1 MNRRFLALVLVALS
15 STAICA
21 QQPSPGQQGPYQG
34 TSTPP
39 PDDAIVADQEKPPA
53 GQPMVAP
60 QAAPDQAQTAQQG
73 TAGPNQNYSATNAG
87 AGMTGAASPLQAN
100 PIPLQPGLTARGS
113 VDPDGD
119 IVHPAPLRPGE
130 LGEGTM
136 IRVKLLD
143 RISTAQSEKGEPF
156 RSQVASDVL
165 EGGQVLIPAGTE
177 IDGTVAAVSSG
188 HVGSSG
194 YLRLRPEAVI
204 LADGSRYM
212 FYAAITG
219 TPGSKTHVVGE
230 GTIKPDS
237 RWKRD
242 GIEYGGAVAGGAVT
256 GAVLGGPLG
265 ALAGGLVGA
274 GAVTTHLLVSH
285 SQAVLEPGTT
295 LLFTL
300 TEPLL
305 MTAPAPSGN

>member
-1 MNRRFLALVLVALS
+1 MNRRFLVLVLVALS
-15 STAICA
+15 SAAICA
-21 QQPSPGQQGPYQG
+21 QQPSQQGPYQG

-60 QAAPDQAQTAQQG
+60 QAAPDQAQTVQQQG
-73 TAGPNQNYSATNAG
+73 AAGLNQAYPAVNAG
-87 AGMTGAASPLQAN
+87 ADMTGATPPLQAN
-100 PIPLQPGLTARGS
+100 PIPLTPGLTPREF

-119 IVHPAPLRPGE
+119 IVHPTPLRPGE

-156 RSQVASDVL
+156 RSQVATDVL

-219 TPGSKTHVVGE
+219 TPGSNTHVAGE

-256 GAVLGGPLG
+256 GAVLGGPWG

-300 TEPLL
+300 TEPLQ
-305 MTAPAPSGN
+305 MGPPNASGN

>member
-15 STAICA
+15 SAAICA
-21 QQPSPGQQGPYQG
+21 QQPSQPPYQG

-39 PDDAIVADQEKPPA
+39 PDDTIVADQEKPPA

-60 QAAPDQAQTAQQG
+60 QTAPDQAQAAQQQG
-73 TAGPNQNYSATNAG
+73 TAGMNQNYPATNAD
-87 AGMTGAASPLQAN
+87 AGMPGAAPAPQYN
-100 PIPLQPGLTARGS
+100 PIPLQPGLTARGF

-130 LGEGTM
+130 LGEGTT

-156 RSQVASDVL
+156 RSQVANDVL

-219 TPGSKTHVVGE
+219 TPGSNTHVAGE

-256 GAVLGGPLG
+256 GAVLGGPWG

-305 MTAPAPSGN
+305 MSVPAPSGN